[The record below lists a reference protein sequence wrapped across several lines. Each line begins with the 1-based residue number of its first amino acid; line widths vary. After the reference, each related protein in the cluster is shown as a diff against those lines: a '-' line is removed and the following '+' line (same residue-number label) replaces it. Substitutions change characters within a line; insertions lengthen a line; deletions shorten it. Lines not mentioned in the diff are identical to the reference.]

1 MTYRLSELP
10 VLNSVE
16 QAMEKADRA
25 YARWMERGGPE
36 GHHRELHQHH
46 TTQQLQT
53 LVGAVRRLVV
63 VLESE
68 GLEGPEISAVREA
81 LKKLGEPEG

>member
-10 VLNSVE
+10 V
-16 QAMEKADRA
+16 
-25 YARWMERGGPE
+25 PE

-46 TTQQLQT
+46 TIQQLQT

-81 LKKLGEPEG
+81 LKKLGEPEE

>member
-1 MTYRLSELP
+1 MSELP

-25 YARWMERGGPE
+25 YARWMERGGLE

>member
-1 MTYRLSELP
+1 MSELP

-16 QAMEKADRA
+16 QAVEKADRA

>member
-1 MTYRLSELP
+1 MSELP

-16 QAMEKADRA
+16 QAVEKADRA
-25 YARWMERGGPE
+25 YARWMERGGLE

-46 TTQQLQT
+46 TIQQLQT
-53 LVGAVRRLVV
+53 LVSATRRLVV

-81 LKKLGEPEG
+81 LKKLGEPEE